1 MTCLTAKHRI
11 CVVDAR
17 IHQHPL
23 IYLCREWTGDLKK
36 LPNIKLRKVSN
47 KGLDTK
53 NEEEEKAE
61 AEAEADNQDDEDD
74 LDDEQV
80 DDAVLMSDLL

>member
-1 MTCLTAKHRI
+1 M
-11 CVVDAR
+11 
-17 IHQHPL
+17 
-23 IYLCREWTGDLKK
+23 
-36 LPNIKLRKVSN
+36 SN

-80 DDAVLMSDLL
+80 DDAVLMSDLLWGSMEKDFL